1 MVFWQSG
8 LANALDLDGA
18 KLATFLRVVEE
29 GYPDNAY
36 HNSLH
41 AADVAQGMFHF
52 LYGRAGGGMLAQ
64 HLDRAQQFAALLAT
78 LVHDIGH
85 LGLNNGFL
93 TATSHELALT
103 YLHEARPSRARRAR
117 ASRAKAPPPL
127 ALPSPLDASLPVSGV
142 CGVAAAAR
150 RVHAR
155 ARARVSAP
163 SPLSAAQSPLER
175 MHCAM
180 AFRILARPDADMLAA
195 FPAPAEKAAVRKT
208 MVSLVLA
215 TDMAMHGTHVAAL
228 ESLTSR
234 HSDAAVADTLAKEPD
249 KLELVL
255 QMALH
260 AADISNPAKPWAVS
274 LRWTE
279 CVLEEFFA
287 QGDEEKA
294 VGLPVTPGFDRA
306 AQPTWKDRAK
316 GQAFFL
322 GVLVKPLFEAL
333 GKVPGMEIG
342 DILENLDRNLTV
354 WKEVLATG
362 EVPAPT
368 PAPEAAAAPAAR
380 PPPVPPA
387 PGGAP
392 DT

>member
-1 MVFWQSG
+1 
-8 LANALDLDGA
+8 
-18 KLATFLRVVEE
+18 
-29 GYPDNAY
+29 
-36 HNSLH
+36 
-41 AADVAQGMFHF
+41 
-52 LYGRAGGGMLAQ
+52 
-64 HLDRAQQFAALLAT
+64 
-78 LVHDIGH
+78 
-85 LGLNNGFL
+85 
-93 TATSHELALT
+93 
-103 YLHEARPSRARRAR
+103 
-117 ASRAKAPPPL
+117 
-127 ALPSPLDASLPVSGV
+127 
-142 CGVAAAAR
+142 
-150 RVHAR
+150 
-155 ARARVSAP
+155 
-163 SPLSAAQSPLER
+163 

-195 FPAPAEKAAVRKT
+195 FSDVAERAAVRKT

-215 TDMAMHGTHVAAL
+215 TDMAMHGTHVASL
-228 ESLTSR
+228 ENLTTSSR
-234 HSDAAVADTLAKEPD
+234 YGDDDAADSHVAETLAKEPD

-260 AADISNPAKPWAVS
+260 AADISNPAKPWDVS

-294 VGLPVTPGFDRA
+294 VGLSVTPGFDRS
-306 AQPTWKDRAK
+306 AQPTWKERAK

-342 DILENLDRNLTV
+342 DILENLDRNLNI

-362 EVPAPT
+362 ELPAPT
-368 PAPEAAAAPAAR
+368 LGTPAAETLAIA
-380 PPPVPPA
+380 PPPPA
-387 PGGAP
+387 PSAP

>member
-1 MVFWQSG
+1 
-8 LANALDLDGA
+8 
-18 KLATFLRVVEE
+18 
-29 GYPDNAY
+29 
-36 HNSLH
+36 
-41 AADVAQGMFHF
+41 
-52 LYGRAGGGMLAQ
+52 
-64 HLDRAQQFAALLAT
+64 
-78 LVHDIGH
+78 
-85 LGLNNGFL
+85 
-93 TATSHELALT
+93 
-103 YLHEARPSRARRAR
+103 
-117 ASRAKAPPPL
+117 
-127 ALPSPLDASLPVSGV
+127 
-142 CGVAAAAR
+142 
-150 RVHAR
+150 
-155 ARARVSAP
+155 
-163 SPLSAAQSPLER
+163 

-195 FPAPAEKAAVRKT
+195 FSDVAERAAVRKT

-260 AADISNPAKPWAVS
+260 AADISNPAKPWDVS

-294 VGLPVTPGFDRA
+294 VGLSVTPGFDRS
-306 AQPTWKDRAK
+306 AQPTWKERAK

-342 DILENLDRNLTV
+342 DILENLDRNLNI

-362 EVPAPT
+362 ELPAPT
-368 PAPEAAAAPAAR
+368 LGTPAAETLAIA
-380 PPPVPPA
+380 PPPPA
-387 PGGAP
+387 PSAP